1 MEKSLNVTLNG
12 LLTIKKEVDEAVVQK
27 ERLLAEIVR
36 GMKKQR
42 ESRGRNDRDAG
53 TSGTSTKNS
62 KAGDASN

>member
-12 LLTIKKEVDEAVVQK
+12 LLRIKTEVNEAVVEK

-36 GMKKQR
+36 GMKKKR
-42 ESRGRNDRDAG
+42 ESRGRNDREAG

-62 KAGDASN
+62 KAGDALN